1 MQVQVIL
8 PVVTTVRE
16 ENELE
21 KINSSTWVRR
31 TAEEES
37 QYDSIDVTHFGHIP
51 RPIPVGAGYFFSRG
65 CTSLRNDG
73 THFLASVRARVDV
86 DRSFIGPMGDAP
98 PSDSPSTGDGADSRP
113 RGDPPRDA
121 VFATTGIS
129 PHEVPT
135 TVPNASPLDSND
147 DADERATLEAH
158 ALELGSQLR
167 ATGGHL
173 DALSAMSAESL
184 AEILGMRGGVEAEL
198 DALRRE
204 RRRLE
209 TLAELESLKRSL
221 AAVAEGREDQN
232 IDPDETRARVAALVA
247 SLASLDDDDDGDAA
261 ASGLADAMRG
271 LRTTLDG
278 DEGDAVTSDD
288 PSETLEDD
296 DDDLDAAIAEMEAR
310 LVEARRTRDEMD
322 AIRRALESEVDSF
335 VATAAEDAGGAMG
348 GMGEEAARAWLL
360 AALGEDEPPE
370 EGDARDGNT
379 TGRRP
384 AS

>member
-1 MQVQVIL
+1 MV
-8 PVVTTVRE
+8 
-16 ENELE
+16 
-21 KINSSTWVRR
+21 
-31 TAEEES
+31 
-37 QYDSIDVTHFGHIP
+37 
-51 RPIPVGAGYFFSRG
+51 
-65 CTSLRNDG
+65 
-73 THFLASVRARVDV
+73 
-86 DRSFIGPMGDAP
+86 DAP

-113 RGDPPRDA
+113 TRGHPPQDA
-121 VFATTGIS
+121 VFAMTGIS

-135 TVPNASPLDSND
+135 TAPSASPRDSND
-147 DADERATLEAH
+147 DADERAALEAH
-158 ALELGSQLR
+158 ARELGSQLR

-221 AAVAEGREDQN
+221 AAVAEGREDQH
-232 IDPDETRARVAALVA
+232 IDPDEARARVAALVA
-247 SLASLDDDDDGDAA
+247 SLASLDDDDDDDAA
-261 ASGLADAMRG
+261 ADASGLVDAMRG
-271 LRTTLDG
+271 LRATRDG
-278 DEGDAVTSDD
+278 HEGDAVTSDN
-288 PSETLEDD
+288 PSETSEDD
-296 DDDLDAAIAEMEAR
+296 DEDLDAAIAEMEAR
-310 LVEARRTRDEMD
+310 LVEARRSRDEMD

-335 VATAAEDAGGAMG
+335 VAMAADDAAGAMG

-360 AALGEDEPPE
+360 AAMGEDEPPD

>member
-1 MQVQVIL
+1 
-8 PVVTTVRE
+8 
-16 ENELE
+16 
-21 KINSSTWVRR
+21 
-31 TAEEES
+31 
-37 QYDSIDVTHFGHIP
+37 
-51 RPIPVGAGYFFSRG
+51 
-65 CTSLRNDG
+65 
-73 THFLASVRARVDV
+73 
-86 DRSFIGPMGDAP
+86 MGDAP
-98 PSDSPSTGDGADSRP
+98 PSDSPSTRDGADSRP

-221 AAVAEGREDQN
+221 AAVDEGREDQN

-261 ASGLADAMRG
+261 ASGLADALRG

>member
-1 MQVQVIL
+1 MNWRKLTRRRGFVGPLKKKANTIPSMSHIL
-8 PVVTTVRE
+8 VTFLGRFQSARD
-16 ENELE
+16 
-21 KINSSTWVRR
+21 I
-31 TAEEES
+31 
-37 QYDSIDVTHFGHIP
+37 FFP
-51 RPIPVGAGYFFSRG
+51 R

-322 AIRRALESEVDSF
+322 AIRRALESGGGLLRRDSRRGRRRR
-335 VATAAEDAGGAMG
+335 DGWDGGGGGAG
-348 GMGEEAARAWLL
+348 VVAR
-360 AALGEDEPPE
+360 GV
-370 EGDARDGNT
+370 
-379 TGRRP
+379 GRR
-384 AS
+384 

>member
-1 MQVQVIL
+1 
-8 PVVTTVRE
+8 
-16 ENELE
+16 
-21 KINSSTWVRR
+21 
-31 TAEEES
+31 
-37 QYDSIDVTHFGHIP
+37 
-51 RPIPVGAGYFFSRG
+51 
-65 CTSLRNDG
+65 
-73 THFLASVRARVDV
+73 
-86 DRSFIGPMGDAP
+86 MGDTP

-113 RGDPPRDA
+113 ARGDPPRDA
-121 VFATTGIS
+121 VFAMTGIS

-135 TVPNASPLDSND
+135 TAPSASPPDSND
-147 DADERATLEAH
+147 DADERAALEAH
-158 ALELGSQLR
+158 ARELGSQLR

-184 AEILGMRGGVEAEL
+184 AEILGLRGGVEAEL

-209 TLAELESLKRSL
+209 IVAELESLKRFF
-221 AAVAEGREDQN
+221 AAVAEGREFQH
-232 IDPDETRARVAALVA
+232 IDLEEARARVAALFA
-247 SLASLDDDDDGDAA
+247 SLASLDDADAA
-261 ASGLADAMRG
+261 DASGLVDAMRG
-271 LRTTLDG
+271 LRTTRDG

-288 PSETLEDD
+288 PSETSEEDD
-296 DDDLDAAIAEMEAR
+296 EDLDAAIAEMEAR
-310 LVEARRTRDEMD
+310 LVEARRSRDEMD

-360 AALGEDEPPE
+360 AAMGEDEPPE
-370 EGDARDGNT
+370 EGDARDGKT

>member
-1 MQVQVIL
+1 
-8 PVVTTVRE
+8 
-16 ENELE
+16 
-21 KINSSTWVRR
+21 
-31 TAEEES
+31 
-37 QYDSIDVTHFGHIP
+37 
-51 RPIPVGAGYFFSRG
+51 
-65 CTSLRNDG
+65 
-73 THFLASVRARVDV
+73 
-86 DRSFIGPMGDAP
+86 MGDTP

-113 RGDPPRDA
+113 ARGDPPRDA
-121 VFATTGIS
+121 VFAVTGIS

-135 TVPNASPLDSND
+135 TAPSASRRDSND
-147 DADERATLEAH
+147 DANERAALEAH
-158 ALELGSQLR
+158 ARELGSQLR

-173 DALSAMSAESL
+173 EALSAMSAESL

-221 AAVAEGREDQN
+221 AAVAEGREDQR
-232 IDPDETRARVAALVA
+232 IDPDEARARVTALVA
-247 SLASLDDDDDGDAA
+247 SLASLDDDDADADA
-261 ASGLADAMRG
+261 DASGLVDAMRG
-271 LRTTLDG
+271 LRTTRDG

-288 PSETLEDD
+288 PSETSEEDD
-296 DDDLDAAIAEMEAR
+296 EDLDAAIAEMEAR
-310 LVEARRTRDEMD
+310 LVEARRSRDEMD

-335 VATAAEDAGGAMG
+335 VAMAAADAGGAMG

-360 AALGEDEPPE
+360 AAMGEDEPPE

>member
-1 MQVQVIL
+1 MARI
-8 PVVTTVRE
+8 RA
-16 ENELE
+16 LE
-21 KINSSTWVRR
+21 AT
-31 TAEEES
+31 
-37 QYDSIDVTHFGHIP
+37 
-51 RPIPVGAGYFFSRG
+51 RPG
-65 CTSLRNDG
+65 
-73 THFLASVRARVDV
+73 
-86 DRSFIGPMGDAP
+86 
-98 PSDSPSTGDGADSRP
+98 
-113 RGDPPRDA
+113 DA

-129 PHEVPT
+129 PHEVPK

-209 TLAELESLKRSL
+209 TLTELESLKRSL

-261 ASGLADAMRG
+261 ASGLADSDHEAF
-271 LRTTLDG
+271 LRERRSATETRATRSLPQTT
-278 DEGDAVTSDD
+278 
-288 PSETLEDD
+288 
-296 DDDLDAAIAEMEAR
+296 
-310 LVEARRTRDEMD
+310 RRK
-322 AIRRALESEVDSF
+322 
-335 VATAAEDAGGAMG
+335 
-348 GMGEEAARAWLL
+348 
-360 AALGEDEPPE
+360 LG
-370 EGDARDGNT
+370 R
-379 TGRRP
+379 
-384 AS
+384 